1 MTDQTIITL
10 ENQTGVIAENG
21 PMRIVIQAWDKGMP
35 DLKMALKAAQFSF
48 TCLEQVAQH
57 QEILKQQHS
66 LMPKGLAPIPR
77 AMAESVIA
85 TGEKDLTPMAAVAG
99 SIADAVADWLF
110 NRGLSRVIVNNGGD
124 IAIRLAEN
132 ETARV
137 GVRTKVESPVIS
149 YMVDLSSRHPSWG
162 VNTSGLGGRSLTR
175 GIASAVTA
183 FARTSSLADA
193 AATSV
198 ANACFAMDDSI
209 VQAIAEKVDP
219 HTDIRGIPVTVK
231 IGKLKKS
238 CISEAMNK
246 ALNKA
251 EQYVEMG
258 IIQGALIAVE
268 NEFLLTD
275 RFDARISRLQ
285 SVGPQTGYC

>member
-1 MTDQTIITL
+1 MTDQIIVKL
-10 ENQTGVIAENG
+10 EDQTGVLAENG
-21 PMRIVIQAWDKGMP
+21 PMQIVIQAWDKKRP
-35 DLKMALKAAQFSF
+35 DMTMALKAAQFSF

-110 NRGLSRVIVNNGGD
+110 NRGMSRVIVNNGGD

-132 ETARV
+132 ETAKV

-149 YMVDLSSRHPSWG
+149 YIVELPSRHSSWG
-162 VNTSGLGGRSLTR
+162 VTTSGLGGRSLTR

-183 FARTSSLADA
+183 FAKTASLADA
-193 AATSV
+193 AATSI
-198 ANACFAMDDSI
+198 ANACFAKDDAI
-209 VQAIAEKVDP
+209 VQVLAQKVDP

-231 IGKLKKS
+231 IGELKKS
-238 CISEAMNK
+238 RISQAMHN

-268 NEFLLTD
+268 NDFLSTD
-275 RFDARISRLQ
+275 MFDFRVSRLH
-285 SVGPQTGYC
+285 SVGPQTG